1 MHEMGIAASV
11 VDIVRQHVTDDQ
23 APLVRRICM
32 RVGEMA
38 GVQTES
44 LAFCFEAIVAGTPLA
59 GAALIVE
66 VVPAVRACRG
76 CGERFGDSSF
86 LATCPACGSAEVP
99 FVSGAELTVSE
110 LELDDENEASG
121 HEIRQAAGARP

>member
-1 MHEMGIAASV
+1 MHEMGIASSV
-11 VDIVRQHVTDDQ
+11 VDIVLQHVTDAQ
-23 APLVRRICM
+23 APLVRRVCV
-32 RVGEMA
+32 RVGELA

-66 VVPAVRACRG
+66 TVPAVRACRG

-86 LATCPACGSAEVP
+86 LAACPACGSAEVP
-99 FVSGAELTVSE
+99 FVSGSELTVSE
-110 LELDDENEASG
+110 LELEDEGEASVA
-121 HEIRQAAGARP
+121 ENRLAAGAGQ

>member
-1 MHEMGIAASV
+1 MGIASSV
-11 VDIVRQHVTDDQ
+11 LDIVRQYVPEAQ
-23 APLVRRICM
+23 APLVRRVSV

-44 LAFCFEAIVAGTPLA
+44 LAFCFEAIVAGTSLA

-66 VVPAVRACRG
+66 MVPAVRACRD

-86 LATCPACGSAEVP
+86 LAACPAVRQRR
-99 FVSGAELTVSE
+99 GAVRVGR
-110 LELDDENEASG
+110 AS
-121 HEIRQAAGARP
+121 